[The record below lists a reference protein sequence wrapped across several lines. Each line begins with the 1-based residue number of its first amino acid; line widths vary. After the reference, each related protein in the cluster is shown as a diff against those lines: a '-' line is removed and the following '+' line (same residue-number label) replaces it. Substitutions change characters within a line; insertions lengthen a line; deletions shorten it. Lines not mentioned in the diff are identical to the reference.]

1 LIIVLRIIL
10 FVKRKQSADSIDF
23 LFCLCLLIN
32 CKKKREQKKILL
44 SDK

>member
-32 CKKKREQKKILL
+32 CKKNESKKILL